1 MKVNGDEHIKT
12 SNYFMASGLESFKN
26 NTSNYKTKFSK
37 NVNDLIL
44 QYYREKKDIVKKK
57 QKKVLAI

>member
-1 MKVNGDEHIKT
+1 MKLNGDEHIKT

-44 QYYREKKDIVKKK
+44 
-57 QKKVLAI
+57 